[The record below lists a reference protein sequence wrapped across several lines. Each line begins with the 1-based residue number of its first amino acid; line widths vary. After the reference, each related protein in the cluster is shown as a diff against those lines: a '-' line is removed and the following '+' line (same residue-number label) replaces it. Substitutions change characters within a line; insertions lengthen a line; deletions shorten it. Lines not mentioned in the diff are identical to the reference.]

1 MNNPEARIYK
11 FVLDTHATEQ
21 RYEWPFIVKVLDI
34 QVQGSVP
41 VLWAIAY
48 AYGVKRPYKLLR
60 FLTGDVVYQVE
71 RHLGTVQLPDGTVLH
86 YFAGGPG
93 L

>member
-1 MNNPEARIYK
+1 MNTPEARIFK
-11 FVLDTHATEQ
+11 FVLNVHATEQ

-34 QVQGSVP
+34 QMQFGAP

-48 AYGVKRPYKLLR
+48 ADSAKRPYKLVRL
-60 FLTGDVVYQVE
+60 LTSDVVSQVE
-71 RHLGTVQLPDGTVLH
+71 NHLGTVQLSDGTVLH

>member
-1 MNNPEARIYK
+1 MNLPESRIYK
-11 FVLDTHATEQ
+11 FVLNVHASEQ

-34 QVQGSVP
+34 QMQFGVP

-48 AYGVKRPYKLLR
+48 ADSAKRPYKLVRL
-60 FLTGDVVYQVE
+60 LTGDVVSQVE
-71 RHLGTVQLPDGTVLH
+71 KHLGTVQLSDGTVLH